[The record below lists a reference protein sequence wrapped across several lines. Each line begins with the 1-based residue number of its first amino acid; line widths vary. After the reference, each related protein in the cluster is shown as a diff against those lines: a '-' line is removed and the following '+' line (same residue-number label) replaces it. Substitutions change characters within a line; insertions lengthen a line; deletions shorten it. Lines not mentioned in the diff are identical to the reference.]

1 MSICVVIPAYN
12 DSETI
17 GRAIKSAT
25 ADGTADEVIIV
36 DDGSTDRTVQV
47 VDEMDEPNVRVIS
60 QPNSGPA
67 AARNAGAAEATAEF
81 IVFLDA
87 DDQLLPGAL
96 ALFLETHRSSRSPL
110 VRSGAFRD
118 FDPGSPVLAES
129 SNFAYPRGAPLAGTF
144 SVSRALFRRVG
155 GYDVEFRFGENSELL
170 FRLISQVGPEY
181 VAYIHSPTVQTFTR
195 SGRTP
200 DFYDDPR
207 RMGALRLIEMHGAA
221 LRGDHSTLAN
231 HHAIAAVQS
240 RRGHYRKSAI
250 KHSALA
256 VRHQPSHWR
265 HWARICRM
273 LLP

>member
-47 VDEMDEPNVRVIS
+47 VYEMGEPNVRVTS
-60 QPNSGPA
+60 QPNAGPA

-81 IVFLDA
+81 LVFLDA

-96 ALFLETHRSSRSPL
+96 TLFLDAHRTSRSPL

-118 FDPGSPVLAES
+118 FDPGSPVLAERS
-129 SNFAYPRGAPLAGTF
+129 DFAYPRGAPLAGTF
-144 SVSRALFRRVG
+144 SVSRDLFRRVG
-155 GYDVEFRFGENSELL
+155 GYDAEFRFGENSELL
-170 FRLISQVGPEY
+170 FRFMSRIGPRNTEY
-181 VAYIHSPTVQTFTR
+181 LNRPTVQTFTR
-195 SGRTP
+195 ADRTS
-200 DFYDDPR
+200 DFYDESR
-207 RMGALRLIEMHGAA
+207 RMGALRMIEVHGTA
-221 LRGDHSTLAN
+221 LRGDRSTLAN
-231 HHAIAAVQS
+231 HHAIVAVHA
-240 RRGHYRKSAI
+240 RRGHDRKAAI
-250 KHSALA
+250 KHSFLA
-256 VRHQPSHWR
+256 VFHQPSRWR
-265 HWARICRM
+265 HWARISRM